1 MGERQGKGQKIRK
14 GVGLPMIPAGP
25 DPTTTTSHVCSHQ
38 DDTDDAEKEVEDVV
52 KAERETV
59 DEAVDESNV

>member
-1 MGERQGKGQKIRK
+1 
-14 GVGLPMIPAGP
+14 MIPAGP
-25 DPTTTTSHVCSHQ
+25 DPTTMTSHVCSHQ
-38 DDTDDAEKEVEDVV
+38 DDTDDAEKEVEDVA

>member
-1 MGERQGKGQKIRK
+1 
-14 GVGLPMIPAGP
+14 MIPAGP